1 MASADALLTIAEM
14 AIALAGFS
22 AVVAAFT
29 IHGELTPI
37 DRSRF
42 VWLFATAFVTGL
54 LAFVP
59 TILSETGL
67 ADVALWRASSGI
79 MVFLW
84 LIFTVP
90 FAVGLL
96 RDRRDPAFVP
106 QVFSQRPYIL
116 VPSVLNLA
124 LQLINLWGSVW
135 EPSAAIYLIGTLA
148 WLSAAAIAFM
158 SIVLERP
165 AA

>member
-1 MASADALLTIAEM
+1 MAGADALFTIAEM
-14 AIALAGFS
+14 AIGLAGFS

-29 IHGELTPI
+29 THGELTST

-42 VWLFATAFVTGL
+42 VLLFTTAFVAAL

-59 TILSETGL
+59 TILNETGL
-67 ADVALWRASSGI
+67 ADATLWRTSSGI
-79 MVFLW
+79 MILVW
-84 LIFTVP
+84 LISTVP

-96 RDRRDPAFVP
+96 RDRRDPSFVP
-106 QVFSQRPYIL
+106 RVFSQRPHIL

-124 LQLINLWGSVW
+124 LQLMNLWGGAW
-135 EPSAAIYLIGTLA
+135 EPSAAIYIVGNLA
-148 WLSAAAIAFM
+148 WLAAAAIVFV

>member
-1 MASADALLTIAEM
+1 MADAEALFTIAEM

-29 IHGELTPI
+29 IHGKLTET

-42 VWLFATAFVTGL
+42 VWLFVTAFTAAL

-59 TILSETGL
+59 TILTGTGL
-67 ADVALWRASSGI
+67 TDAALWRASSGI
-79 MVFLW
+79 MIVLW
-84 LIFTVP
+84 LILTVP

-96 RDRRDPAFVP
+96 RDRRDSSFVP
-106 QVFSQRPYIL
+106 QVFSQRPLIL

-124 LQLINLWGSVW
+124 LQLLNVWGAVW
-135 EPSAAIYLIGTLA
+135 EPSAAIYIVGTLA
-148 WLSAAAIAFM
+148 WLSASAIVFM